1 MKIFTGDNSINMGRT
16 TNTIL
21 AFLTGAATGV
31 ILGILYAPD
40 KGSNTRD
47 KLSFQLD
54 KYRVKMDELLKE
66 IMEGKELVNNS
77 ARTEGERVIN
87 DAKEKAEQLLEDV
100 DELLGQIKKN

>member
-1 MKIFTGDNSINMGRT
+1 MGRT

>member
-1 MKIFTGDNSINMGRT
+1 MGKT
-16 TNTIL
+16 TNTVL

-40 KGSNTRD
+40 KGTNTRD
-47 KLSFQLD
+47 RLSFQLD
-54 KYRVKMDELLKE
+54 KYKVKIDELLKE
-66 IMEGKELVNNS
+66 ILEGKELVNNN

>member
-1 MKIFTGDNSINMGRT
+1 MGKT
-16 TNTIL
+16 TNTVL

-40 KGSNTRD
+40 KGTNTRD
-47 KLSFQLD
+47 RLSFQLD
-54 KYRVKMDELLKE
+54 KYKVKIDELLKE
-66 IMEGKELVNNS
+66 ILEGKELMNNN